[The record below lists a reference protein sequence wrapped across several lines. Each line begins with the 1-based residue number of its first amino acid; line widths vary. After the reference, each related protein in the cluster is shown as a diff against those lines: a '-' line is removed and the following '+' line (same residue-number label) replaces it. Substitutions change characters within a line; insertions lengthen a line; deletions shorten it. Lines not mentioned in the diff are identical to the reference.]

1 MAGRT
6 EHRSQPASKPSTLGV
21 IFSFAMPTI
30 YVSTKLATLI
40 GKARLLPRDKV
51 QVSDSVTDWNAQLFS
66 LDRRECIMITNKV
79 TLYSLVRLDILKKDL
94 NELPKFF
101 INSLFDQLKA
111 DGLYNDKEENFWLDN
126 FSNIEFSATDN
137 DKKVIGSMNDMI
149 YQLKVAILYKTSGL
163 ENPSNIKAGQYVND
177 IPMGL
182 IQYRNPLDKMRDL
195 KNNA

>member
-1 MAGRT
+1 
-6 EHRSQPASKPSTLGV
+6 
-21 IFSFAMPTI
+21 MPTI

-66 LDRRECIMITNKV
+66 LDRRKCIMITNKV